1 MTQVQDGFFPFGEI
15 PDSGVLPDCTVLTE
29 GQELRVEV
37 TSTGK
42 KMYVMQASVA
52 EGDYSGQYI
61 FENFVIGTDDDPGA
75 MQLETWKKSVG
86 ARRLKGLLKAAN
98 IPETTSEE
106 QLCVGFGGCKFVT
119 QVSQYTEKSGDYAGT
134 IRNRFNFYKVGT
146 RATGGAI
153 KKAIMPAQASVAP
166 PAAPPPTGA
175 PSAAP
180 PPQAPAAPSAPS
192 AGMLPCGNCK
202 KEFPIAEFAAHVQ
215 ACLAGAV

>member
-1 MTQVQDGFFPFGEI
+1 VTQVQDGFFPFGEI

-86 ARRLKGLLKAAN
+86 ARRLKGLLKAAS
-98 IPETTSEE
+98 IPESTSEQ
-106 QLCVGFGGCKFVT
+106 QLCIGFGGCKFIT
-119 QVSQYTEKSGDYAGT
+119 QVSQYTEKAGDYAGT
-134 IRNRFNFYKVGT
+134 VRNRFNFYKVGT
-146 RATGGAI
+146 RATGGGVS
-153 KKAIMPAQASVAP
+153 KPKPVVA
-166 PAAPPPTGA
+166 PAAPAPPTGA
-175 PSAAP
+175 PSAPPPPKAP
-180 PPQAPAAPSAPS
+180 PAPAAPSAPA

-202 KEFPIAEFAAHVQ
+202 QEFPIAEFAAHVQ